1 MFIKRYDNIRVGREK
16 DQTWVTV
23 ATINLDLDSAVAAK
37 IAYFNHDLSDP
48 AVQRRIR
55 MLLAGGAAVTAI
67 GFQRDCDP
75 AAAAIDGI
83 VSIDLGRT
91 ADGML
96 LRRGLSVAGTLARLG
111 GVAEHVRGA
120 NVILARNLEMLALA
134 IRARKLHAPTAPVV
148 YECLDLH
155 RMLLSK
161 RLEGRLLR
169 SLETRLWRE
178 VNLLLT
184 SSPAFVHNYFIPR
197 GFRSPIRLVEN
208 KVLMLDKLHQPDRKR
223 PPAGPP
229 WRIGWFGII
238 RCRRSLDML
247 CSLARGAA
255 GKIEIIIRGRPTKV
269 VFHDLD
275 EIIAG
280 SPHVHFAGPY
290 HSPADLPAIY
300 GDAHFT
306 WAIDYYEAG
315 QNSTWLLPNR
325 IYEGSLYGTVPIV
338 LAGIET
344 GHWLAKRGAG
354 VILDEPVEQQLIDF
368 FRYLNNK
375 TYSKLA
381 DQVEALPRTDLVSG
395 QADCCALVEALCAAQ
410 YSAPLASSDQ
420 TIPEISLKH

>member
-1 MFIKRYDNIRVGREK
+1 M
-16 DQTWVTV
+16 TV
-23 ATINLDLDSAVAAK
+23 AIVNLDLDSAVAAK

-67 GFQRDCDP
+67 GFQRSSEP
-75 AAAAIDGI
+75 AAAAIEGI
-83 VSIDLGRT
+83 VSVDLGRT

-111 GVAEHVRGA
+111 GIAEHVRGA
-120 NVILARNLEMLALA
+120 NVILARNLEMLTLA
-134 IRARKLHAPTAPVV
+134 IRARKLHAPMAAVV
-148 YECLDLH
+148 YECLDIH

-184 SSPAFVHNYFIPR
+184 SSPAFVHNYFVPR
-197 GFRSPIRLVEN
+197 GFRSPIRVVEN
-208 KVLMLDKLHQPDRKR
+208 KVLMLDNVHEPDRKR
-223 PPAGPP
+223 PLSGPP

-238 RCRRSLDML
+238 RCRRSLDIL

-269 VFHDLD
+269 VFHDLN
-275 EIIAG
+275 ELVAR

-290 HSPADLPAIY
+290 HNPADLPAIY
-300 GDAHFT
+300 GDVHFS
-306 WAIDYYEAG
+306 WAIDYYEVG

-325 IYEGSLYGTVPIV
+325 IYEGSLYGTVPIG

-344 GHWLAKRGAG
+344 GRWLAKRGAG
-354 VILDEPVEQQLIDF
+354 VVLDEPLEQRLIDF
-368 FRYLNNK
+368 FRYLDNE

-381 DQVEALPRTDLVSG
+381 GQVEALPRTDLVSD
-395 QADCCALVEALCAAQ
+395 QADCCALVEALRAAQ
-410 YSAPLASSDQ
+410 YSVPVARSEQ
-420 TIPEISLKH
+420 TMPETSLKH

>member
-1 MFIKRYDNIRVGREK
+1 M
-16 DQTWVTV
+16 TV
-23 ATINLDLDSAVAAK
+23 AIVNLDLDSAVAAK
-37 IAYFNHDLSDP
+37 IVYFNHDLSDP

-67 GFQRDCDP
+67 GFQRSSEP
-75 AAAAIDGI
+75 VAAAIEGI
-83 VSIDLGRT
+83 VSVDLGRT

-120 NVILARNLEMLALA
+120 NVILARNLEMLTLA
-134 IRARKLHAPTAPVV
+134 IRARKLHAPTAAVV
-148 YECLDLH
+148 YECLDIH

-208 KVLMLDKLHQPDRKR
+208 KVLMLDKLRQPDRKR
-223 PPAGPP
+223 PLAGPP

-255 GKIEIIIRGRPTKV
+255 GKVEIIIRGRPTKV
-269 VFHDLD
+269 VFDDFD
-275 EIIAG
+275 ELIAR

-300 GDAHFT
+300 GDVHFT
-306 WAIDYYEAG
+306 WAIDYYEVG

-325 IYEGSLYGTVPIV
+325 IYEGSLYGTVPIA

-344 GHWLAKRGAG
+344 GRWLAKRGAG

-368 FRYLNNK
+368 FRYLDNK

-410 YSAPLASSDQ
+410 YSAPLAR
-420 TIPEISLKH
+420 TKPSLK

>member
-1 MFIKRYDNIRVGREK
+1 M
-16 DQTWVTV
+16 
-23 ATINLDLDSAVAAK
+23 AAK

-67 GFQRDCDP
+67 GFQRGSEP
-75 AAAAIDGI
+75 AAAAAAIEGI

-96 LRRGLSVAGTLARLG
+96 LRRGLSVAGTLARLSG
-111 GVAEHVRGA
+111 LAEHVRGA

-148 YECLDLH
+148 YECLDIH

-208 KVLMLDKLHQPDRKR
+208 KVLMLDKLRQPVRKR
-223 PPAGPP
+223 PLAGPP

-255 GKIEIIIRGRPTKV
+255 GKIEIIIRGRPTKA
-269 VFHDLD
+269 VFHDFD
-275 EIIAG
+275 ELIAR

-290 HSPADLPAIY
+290 HSLADLPAIY
-300 GDAHFT
+300 GDVHFS
-306 WAIDYYEAG
+306 WAIDYYEVG

-325 IYEGSLYGTVPIV
+325 IYEGSLYGTVPIA

-344 GHWLAKRGAG
+344 GRWLAKRGAG
-354 VILDEPVEQQLIDF
+354 VILNEPLERQLVDF
-368 FRYLNNK
+368 FRYLDNE

-381 DQVEALPRTDLVSG
+381 GQVQALPRTDLVSD
-395 QADCCALVEALCAAQ
+395 QADCCALVEALCAATQ
-410 YSAPLASSDQ
+410 YSAPLPSSDQ
-420 TIPEISLKH
+420 TMPEISSRH

>member
-1 MFIKRYDNIRVGREK
+1 M
-16 DQTWVTV
+16 TP
-23 ATINLDLDSAVAAK
+23 K
-37 IAYFNHDLSDP
+37 IAYFAHDLADV
-48 AVQRRIR
+48 AVHRRVR
-55 MLLAGGAAVTAI
+55 MLVAGGAAVTPI
-67 GFQRDCDP
+67 GFRRSAEAP
-75 AAAAIDGI
+75 SAVEGLRP
-83 VSIDLGRT
+83 IDLGRT

-96 LRRGLSVAGTLARLG
+96 AKRMLSIACSLVGLANIAH
-111 GVAEHVRGA
+111 HVRGA
-120 NVILARNLEMLALA
+120 NVILARNLEMLVLA
-134 IRARKLHAPTAPVV
+134 VRARRCYAREAAVV
-148 YECLDLH
+148 YECLDIH

-325 IYEGSLYGTVPIV
+325 IYEGSLYGTVPIA

-368 FRYLNNK
+368 FQYLNNR